1 MASPNEIFTLK
12 LGKSLTLA
20 DAQDF
25 FAATAQLR
33 DEAFSGDILI
43 DAVENEVIEFPILQ
57 ILVAVNA
64 RAESSG
70 AKVIWENPSI
80 ALFEKSM
87 ELGLDEALG
96 L

>member
-1 MASPNEIFTLK
+1 MANPDEVITLK
-12 LGKSLTLA
+12 LGKSMTLA
-20 DAQDF
+20 DAQNF
-25 FAATAQLR
+25 YAATAALR
-33 DEAFSGDILI
+33 DDAFSGDILI

-57 ILVAVNA
+57 ILAAVSA
-64 RAESSG
+64 KASSNG
-70 AKVIWENPSI
+70 SKIIWENPSI